1 MTSLEFFL
9 FASGYLGALF
19 VMACYFV
26 RHWLNS
32 L

>member
-1 MTSLEFFL
+1 MTTLEFFL

-19 VMACYFV
+19 VAGCYFV
-26 RHWLNS
+26 HKWLNS